1 MPGASVAAHRPDRIW
16 PLVLASLALHAVAI
30 GAGAMARPGPIVDL
44 AQKPIVAKLVR
55 LGEKR
60 PEQWLPRK
68 EAEPPPPAAAPAAV
82 PVPSET
88 PAPAPARPAAA
99 PAPRAPPAPTRTAA
113 AAAASSSRAS
123 DTLQRTLRR
132 LGKEKALER
141 EAWGDPAGS
150 PEGEASDASEGDRYR
165 GLVTQALQSNYRL
178 PATISEQ
185 DRLHLR
191 ATVVLTIQP
200 DGRISAFRF
209 EKASG
214 NPAFDQALERAVRQA
229 RLPPPPAELRRAYA
243 TTGLGVNFRM

>member
-1 MPGASVAAHRPDRIW
+1 MPGASAAARHPDRIW
-16 PLVLASLALHAVAI
+16 PLVLVSLALHAVAV
-30 GAGAMARPGPIVDL
+30 GAGAMARPGPTLDL
-44 AQKPIVAKLVR
+44 EQKPIVAKLVR

-68 EAEPPPPAAAPAAV
+68 EAEPPPPTAAAAV

-88 PAPAPARPAAA
+88 PSPPRPAAT
-99 PAPRAPPAPTRTAA
+99 PAPKAPLAPPRPSAA
-113 AAAASSSRAS
+113 AGSSRGS

-132 LGKEKALER
+132 LGKEKAQER
-141 EAWGDPAGS
+141 DVWGDPAGS
-150 PEGEASDASEGDRYR
+150 PEGDASDGSEGDRYL
-165 GLVTQALQSNYRL
+165 GLVTQALQANYRL

-185 DRLHLR
+185 DRLHLK

-200 DGRISAFRF
+200 DGRISALRF
-209 EKASG
+209 ERASG
-214 NPAFDQALERAVRQA
+214 NPSFDQALERAVRQT

>member
-1 MPGASVAAHRPDRIW
+1 MPGAGFAASRPDRIW

-30 GAGAMARPGPIVDL
+30 GAGAMARPGPMVDL
-44 AQKPIVAKLVR
+44 GQKPIVAKLVR

-68 EAEPPPPAAAPAAV
+68 AAEPPPPAAAPAAV
-82 PVPSET
+82 PVASET
-88 PAPAPARPAAA
+88 PSPPRPAAA
-99 PAPRAPPAPTRTAA
+99 PAPAAPAPARAGAT
-113 AAAASSSRAS
+113 SSSRAS
-123 DTLQRTLRR
+123 DTLKRTLQR
-132 LGKEKALER
+132 LGKEKAMER

-150 PEGEASDASEGDRYR
+150 PEGEASDASEGDLYL

-185 DRLHLR
+185 DRLHLK

-214 NPAFDQALERAVRQA
+214 NPAFDLALERAVRQT
-229 RLPPPPAELRRAYA
+229 RLPPPPPELRRAYA
-243 TTGLGVNFRM
+243 TTGLGVHFRM

>member
-1 MPGASVAAHRPDRIW
+1 MPGASVAARRPDRLW
-16 PLVLASLALHAVAI
+16 PLVLVSLALHAVAV
-30 GAGAMARPGPIVDL
+30 GAGAVARPGPALDVE
-44 AQKPIVAKLVR
+44 QKPIVARLVR

-68 EAEPPPPAAAPAAV
+68 EAESPPPPAAAAAV
-82 PVPSET
+82 PVPAET
-88 PAPAPARPAAA
+88 PAPSRPAAA
-99 PAPRAPPAPTRTAA
+99 PAAKAAPAPPRAPGAAP
-113 AAAASSSRAS
+113 SSRGS
-123 DTLQRTLRR
+123 DTLQRTLQR

-141 EAWGDPAGS
+141 SAWGDPTGS
-150 PEGEASDASEGDRYR
+150 PEGEASDASEGDRYL

-178 PATISEQ
+178 PATLSDQ
-185 DRLHLR
+185 DRLHLK

-214 NPAFDQALERAVRQA
+214 NPAFDQALERAVRQT